1 MSTLSRRSLLR
12 TGGLAA
18 LGLLAHTALPS
29 VARAHGEEDAET
41 MEIAMGE
48 LYFRVGEGEANAPI
62 TLEAGERHLI
72 RLHNEGAA
80 AHEIHFGRDPDLEE
94 RVYRE
99 NLLGTEGEHG
109 EHGFLAV
116 VLEPGEATTIMFVI
130 PETKRGEWEIG
141 CFMPGHYEGGQRAPL
156 VVT

>member
-12 TGGLAA
+12 VGGMTA
-18 LGLLAHTALPS
+18 LGLLTHTALPS
-29 VARAHGEEDAET
+29 VARAHGDEDAET

-48 LYFRVGEGEANAPI
+48 LYFRVEDGEANAPI
-62 TLEAGERHLI
+62 TLAAGERHMI
-72 RLHNEGAA
+72 RLHNEGAS
-80 AHEIHFGRDPDLEE
+80 AHEIHFGRDANLEE
-94 RVYRE
+94 RIYRE

-116 VLEPGEATTIMFVI
+116 VLQPGEATTVMFVI

-141 CFMPGHYEGGQRAPL
+141 CFMPGHYEGGQHAPL